1 MLFEL
6 CRLIPLVPILLVFTK
21 DFVATTTKIKL
32 KQLKFEPHQ
41 FCDYWPVAM
50 AMLVNSK
57 LQSIC
62 PLIQQIIFL
71 NMFHLYFGN
80 NKNGTLVTAHFCSLP

>member
-57 LQSIC
+57 VQSSC
-62 PLIQQIIFL
+62 PLIVFL
-71 NMFHLYFGN
+71 NMFHPYFGN
-80 NKNGTLVTAHFCSLP
+80 NKNSTFVTAHFCSLP